1 MSAPWKQNLATVVA
15 GGALAFTG
23 SALSVDPVKG
33 KLGDLV
39 LGKCTASDGHTVP
52 GAECGYAM

>member
-1 MSAPWKQNLATVVA
+1 MPPPWKQNVATVVA
-15 GGALAFTG
+15 GGALAFAG

-39 LGKCTASDGHTVP
+39 FGKCTAADGDTLP

>member
-1 MSAPWKQNLATVVA
+1 MPAPWKQNIATVVA
-15 GGALAFTG
+15 GGALAFAG

-39 LGKCTASDGHTVP
+39 LGKCTPSDGKTVA

>member
-1 MSAPWKQNLATVVA
+1 MPTPWKQSVAAVA
-15 GGALAFTG
+15 GGALAFAN
-23 SALSVDPVKG
+23 SALAVDPVKG

-39 LGKCTASDGHTVP
+39 LGKCTAADGNTLP